1 MPLLRPRAERPVG
14 RGTKPASPPSLAL
27 LDCRA
32 CGACCAFS
40 AEWPR
45 FTTEDESDLARLSP
59 DLVDDER
66 GRMRS
71 RGDRCAALRG
81 VVGVNVACAVYA
93 DRPEVCR
100 ACEPGDGECLL
111 ARRRFGLPVG

>member
-1 MPLLRPRAERPVG
+1 VSAFGPPEPIAPLAG
-14 RGTKPASPPSLAL
+14 ASTSPAAL
-27 LDCRA
+27 FDCRA

-45 FTTEDESDLARLSP
+45 FTTEDDADLARLP
-59 DLVDDER
+59 PEYVDDAR
-66 GRMRS
+66 GRMRC

-81 VVGVNVACAVYA
+81 VVGVEAACAVYA

-111 ARRRFGLPVG
+111 ARRRFGLRVG

>member
-1 MPLLRPRAERPVG
+1 MPLLRPSAEEPVG
-14 RGTKPASPPSLAL
+14 RGTKPVSPPSPAL
-27 LDCRA
+27 FDCRA

-45 FTTEDESDLARLSP
+45 FTTEDESDLARLPP
-59 DLVDDER
+59 DLVDDAR